1 MANQDLLIY
10 TCISGHTNF
19 QDGDFML
26 GILLSIL
33 SGICMSFQGVFN
45 TRLSEKI
52 GLWETNVIVQGSA
65 LIFTSIVLIFA
76 SKGNF
81 KNIKDVNKIYLLGGI
96 LGVIIVY
103 TVMKGISSV
112 GTTCAISTI
121 LIAQLLAAAII
132 DAFGLFDT
140 PKIAFGINEILGV
153 IIMIV
158 GIVVFKWKC

>member
-1 MANQDLLIY
+1 MI
-10 TCISGHTNF
+10 
-19 QDGDFML
+19 

-33 SGICMSFQGVFN
+33 SGICMSVQGVFN

-65 LIFTSIVLIFA
+65 LIFTFIILIFA
-76 SKGNF
+76 GKGNF
-81 KNIKDVNKIYLLGGI
+81 KNIKDANKIYLLGGI
-96 LGVIIVY
+96 LGVIIIY

-121 LIAQLLAAAII
+121 LIAQLLSAGII

-140 PKIAFGINEILGV
+140 EKVAFGLKEI
-153 IIMIV
+153 I
-158 GIVVFKWKC
+158 GIVTMIAGLVIFKWKC

>member
-1 MANQDLLIY
+1 
-10 TCISGHTNF
+10 
-19 QDGDFML
+19 ML

-33 SGICMSFQGVFN
+33 SGICMSVQGVFN

-65 LIFTSIVLIFA
+65 LIFTLIILIFA
-76 SKGNF
+76 GKGNF
-81 KNIKDVNKIYLLGGI
+81 RNIKDANKLYLLGGV
-96 LGVIIVY
+96 LGVIIIY

-121 LIAQLLAAAII
+121 LIAQLLSAGII

-140 PKIAFGINEILGV
+140 QKVAFGIKEIIGIIAMIAGLV
-153 IIMIV
+153 I
-158 GIVVFKWKC
+158 FKWKC